1 MLYLSDG
8 RQALYA
14 KTWSKRMKY
23 IMLVGDGMAD
33 RPIKELDNLTPLE
46 KARTP
51 NMDYIAKNGIVGN
64 AVTVP
69 EGLQAASDVANMA
82 LLGYNPSK
90 YYSGRGPLEAA
101 NMGVAIKENEVA
113 FRCNTVTISDDKMAD
128 YSAGHITTK
137 ESEKVITALDKEL
150 HIKAVKLYPGISY
163 RHLAII
169 DCGKAGIEKKALIQ
183 TICTPP
189 HDILDK
195 PIARYL
201 PHGSASGFLTDLM
214 VKSKSILEKLD
225 INRVRVDLG
234 ENPANMI
241 WLWGQGVKPDMPLF
255 KDKFGVS
262 GAIISAVDL
271 IKGLGKIIG
280 LDPINVPGATGY
292 YDTDYLAKAK
302 YALKALDKKDF
313 VFVHVEAPDEAGH
326 NGDLR
331 QKIAAIESF
340 DKLVVGT
347 ILEELKGKNDFRI
360 AVLPD
365 HATPVSVR
373 THTREPIPF
382 AIYGKGIEKDSIER
396 YSEAAAKESRLFLK
410 DGFKILEIL
419 LAS

>member
-1 MLYLSDG
+1 
-8 RQALYA
+8 
-14 KTWSKRMKY
+14 MKY

-33 RPIKELDNLTPLE
+33 RPVKELDNLTPLQA
-46 KARTP
+46 ARTP

-64 AVTVP
+64 AITVP
-69 EGLQAASDVANMA
+69 EGLQPASDVANMA
-82 LLGYNPSK
+82 LLGYDPSK
-90 YYSGRGPLEAA
+90 YYCGRGPLEAA
-101 NMGVAIKENEVA
+101 NMGIEIKENEVA

-137 ESEKVITALDKEL
+137 ESGELITALDKGL
-150 HIKAVKLYPGISY
+150 HSKSVRLYPGISY

-169 DCGKAGIEKKALIQ
+169 DCEKAKLDKSALIK

-201 PHGSASGFLTDLM
+201 PHGAASGFLTDLM
-214 VKSKSILEKLD
+214 VKSKNVLEKQD
-225 INRVRVDLG
+225 INRVRIDLG

-241 WLWGQGVKPDMPLF
+241 WLWGQGIKPNMPLF
-255 KDKFGVS
+255 KDKFNIS
-262 GAIISAVDL
+262 GSIISAVDL
-271 IKGLGKIIG
+271 IKGLGRIIG
-280 LDPINVPGATGY
+280 LDPIDVPGATGY

-302 YALKALDKKDF
+302 YALKALEKKDF

-340 DKLVVGT
+340 DKLVAGT
-347 ILEELKGKNDFRI
+347 MLDAFKNKKDFRI

-382 AIYGKGIEKDSIER
+382 AMHGKGIDIDNIES
-396 YSEAAAKESRLFLK
+396 YNEPAARESKLFIK
-410 DGFKILEIL
+410 DGFKIMETL
-419 LAS
+419 LAK